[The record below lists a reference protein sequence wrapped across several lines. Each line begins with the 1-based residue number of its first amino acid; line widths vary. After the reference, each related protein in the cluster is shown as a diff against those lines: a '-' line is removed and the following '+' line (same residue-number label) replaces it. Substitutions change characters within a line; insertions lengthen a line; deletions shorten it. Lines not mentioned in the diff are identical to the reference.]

1 MKYGYHIL
9 NAIANP
15 SEYFNTKK
23 GGKKKVGIG
32 EDLLHG
38 WVEAHNV
45 PDDAADELYTLVELI
60 LKTETDTAYNEG
72 ALE

>member
-1 MKYGYHIL
+1 M
-9 NAIANP
+9 
-15 SEYFNTKK
+15 
-23 GGKKKVGIG
+23 GIG

-72 ALE
+72 VLDGYNKQCFK